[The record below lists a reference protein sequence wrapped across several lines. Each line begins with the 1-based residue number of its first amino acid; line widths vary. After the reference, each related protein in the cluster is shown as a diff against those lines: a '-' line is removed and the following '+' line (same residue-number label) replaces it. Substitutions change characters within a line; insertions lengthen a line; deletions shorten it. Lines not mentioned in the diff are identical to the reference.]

1 MKNISPNK
9 TKMNPLLTTKEKM
22 SKPDLRRIY
31 TPLTVEEE
39 IEEHIYKPWWLK
51 VCLLYFGVLSN
62 FRRHC

>member
-39 IEEHIYKPWWLK
+39 IEEHIYTSWWLK

>member
-22 SKPDLRRIY
+22 SKPDLRRIH

-39 IEEHIYKPWWLK
+39 IEEHIYIRL
-51 VCLLYFGVLSN
+51 GG
-62 FRRHC
+62 

>member
-39 IEEHIYKPWWLK
+39 IEEHIYTPWWLK